1 MTQNG
6 SGKKK
11 SAVGE
16 LFRDLLIA
24 ALIALA
30 VSFFIR
36 PTIVYETSMQ
46 PTIDPGNY
54 IIMSKQA
61 YRSGKVKRGD
71 VVIFKSDID
80 NEETGGK
87 KLLIKRVIGVPGDIL
102 TISDGELY
110 INGSKMEEKYI
121 AAGGTPGE
129 VYNLKVGKDEV
140 FVMGDHRE
148 VSRDSRE
155 FGCIKKGRIIGKAV
169 FRVWPA
175 DSMRRL

>member
-71 VVIFKSDID
+71 VVIFKSDIY
-80 NEETGGK
+80 NEETGN
-87 KLLIKRVIGVPGDIL
+87 KLMMFHLEDATAVDIPMMGA
-102 TISDGELY
+102 GEDL
-110 INGSKMEEKYI
+110 
-121 AAGGTPGE
+121 
-129 VYNLKVGKDEV
+129 LK
-140 FVMGDHRE
+140 
-148 VSRDSRE
+148 
-155 FGCIKKGRIIGKAV
+155 
-169 FRVWPA
+169 
-175 DSMRRL
+175 